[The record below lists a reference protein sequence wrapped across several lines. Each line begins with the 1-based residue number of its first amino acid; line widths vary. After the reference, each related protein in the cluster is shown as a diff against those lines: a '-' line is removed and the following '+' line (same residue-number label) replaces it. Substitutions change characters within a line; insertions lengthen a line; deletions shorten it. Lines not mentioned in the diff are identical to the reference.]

1 MIIQHISDNELRKAC
16 AMVRCSML
24 DSLPE
29 NPDGQFSDEF
39 LKRIDDL
46 RADKHRIE
54 KHQHFRNRFATVV
67 AAFIIAMTMLF
78 SLNTEVRAAVAT
90 WFKEV
95 YETFTTYWFA
105 PEIKNALPIFE
116 LTELPE
122 GYICIYDETLSNSRS
137 MVYQKEKD
145 QTDIFSI
152 RYALLQADAPLTVS
166 YPDTD
171 FVFSKIEVNGCAGE
185 LYISKNPDESH
196 ALIWVDESNGVVFTI
211 TSLGDPND
219 MLHIAS
225 LLELD
230 K

>member
-1 MIIQHISDNELRKAC
+1 MIIKHISDNELRKAC

-39 LKRIDDL
+39 LKRIDEL
-46 RADKHRIE
+46 RVAKQRIE
-54 KHQHFRNRFATVV
+54 KQQLFRKRFATAV
-67 AAFIIAMTMLF
+67 AAFFIAMTMLL

-105 PEIKNALPIFE
+105 PETQNNLPTFE
-116 LTELPE
+116 LTEIPE
-122 GYICIYDETLSNSRS
+122 GFICIYDETLSNSRS
-137 MVYQKEKD
+137 MLYQNEKN
-145 QTDIFSI
+145 QSDIFSI

-166 YPDTD
+166 YPDTY
-171 FVFSKIEVNGCAGE
+171 FIFSKIEVNGYAGE

-211 TSLGDPND
+211 TSLGEPND

-225 LLELD
+225 LLELV

>member
-1 MIIQHISDNELRKAC
+1 MIIKHILDNELQKAC

-24 DSLPE
+24 DSFPE
-29 NPDGQFSDEF
+29 NLDGQFSDEF
-39 LKRIDDL
+39 LKRIEVL
-46 RADKHRIE
+46 RVTKQRIE
-54 KHQHFRNRFATVV
+54 KQQLLRKRFASAV
-67 AAFIIAMTMLF
+67 AAFIIAITMLL

-95 YETFTTYWFA
+95 YETFTTYWFT
-105 PEIKNALPIFE
+105 PETQNILPTFE
-116 LTELPE
+116 LTAVPE

-137 MVYQKEKD
+137 MLYQNEKD
-145 QTDIFSI
+145 QSDIFSI

-171 FVFSKIEVNGCAGE
+171 FVFLKIEVNEYSGE

-196 ALIWVDESNGVVFTI
+196 ALIWVDESNRVVFTI
-211 TSLGDPND
+211 TSLGNPND
-219 MLHIAS
+219 MMHIAS
-225 LLELD
+225 LLELV

>member
-1 MIIQHISDNELRKAC
+1 MIIKHILDNELQKAC

-24 DSLPE
+24 DSFPE
-29 NPDGQFSDEF
+29 NLDGQFSDEF
-39 LKRIDDL
+39 LKRIEVL
-46 RADKHRIE
+46 RVTKQRIE
-54 KHQHFRNRFATVV
+54 KQQLLRKRFASAV
-67 AAFIIAMTMLF
+67 AAFIIAITMLL

-95 YETFTTYWFA
+95 YETFTTYWFT
-105 PEIKNALPIFE
+105 PETQNILPTFE
-116 LTELPE
+116 LTAVPE

-137 MVYQKEKD
+137 MLYQNEKD
-145 QTDIFSI
+145 QSDIFSI

-171 FVFSKIEVNGCAGE
+171 FVFLKIEVNEYSGE

-196 ALIWVDESNGVVFTI
+196 ALIWVDESNRVVFTI
-211 TSLGDPND
+211 TSLGNPND
-219 MLHIAS
+219 MVHIAS
-225 LLELD
+225 LLELV

>member
-1 MIIQHISDNELRKAC
+1 MIIKHISDIELRKAC

-39 LKRIDDL
+39 LMRIDEL
-46 RADKHRIE
+46 RVEKRRIE
-54 KHQHFRNRFATVV
+54 KQQYSRKRFATAV

-105 PEIKNALPIFE
+105 PEIRNDLPTFE
-116 LTELPE
+116 LTETPE
-122 GYICIYDETLSNSRS
+122 GFIRIHDETLSNSRS
-137 MVYQKEKD
+137 MVYQNK
-145 QTDIFSI
+145 TDPSLLFSI
-152 RYALLQADAPLTVS
+152 RYALLQPDAPLTAS
-166 YPDTD
+166 YPSSD
-171 FVFSKIEVNGCAGE
+171 FDCVETEVNGYSAD
-185 LYISKNPDESH
+185 LYISKDQDESH
-196 ALIWVDESNGVVFTI
+196 ALVWIDESNGVVFTI
-211 TSLGDPND
+211 TAFGDPND

-225 LLELD
+225 LLKLV

>member
-1 MIIQHISDNELRKAC
+1 MIIKHISDRELQRATVK
-16 AMVRCSML
+16 VRCSML
-24 DSLPE
+24 ESLPD
-29 NPDGQFSDEF
+29 NPDGQFSENF
-39 LKRIDDL
+39 LKRIDEL
-46 RADKHRIE
+46 RVVKRRIE
-54 KHQHFRNRFATVV
+54 KRQNIRKRFATAV
-67 AAFIIAMTMLF
+67 AAFIIAMTMLL
-78 SLNTEVRAAVAT
+78 SLNTEVRAAVAI

-105 PEIKNALPIFE
+105 PQTKNALPIFE
-116 LTELPE
+116 LSEVPE

-196 ALIWVDESNGVVFTI
+196 ALIWVDESNEVVFTI

>member
-1 MIIQHISDNELRKAC
+1 MIIQYVSDNELRKAC
-16 AMVRCSML
+16 AMVRCSMM

-39 LKRIDDL
+39 LKRIDVL
-46 RADKHRIE
+46 RADKCRIE
-54 KHQHFRNRFATVV
+54 KQQRFRKRFATAV
-67 AAFIIAMTMLF
+67 AAFIVAMTMLL

-137 MVYQKEKD
+137 MVYLREKD

>member
-1 MIIQHISDNELRKAC
+1 MIIKHISDKELQKAC

-24 DSLPE
+24 DSFPE
-29 NPDGQFSDEF
+29 NFYEQFSDEF
-39 LKRIDDL
+39 LKRIDEL
-46 RADKHRIE
+46 RVAKQRFE
-54 KHQHFRNRFATVV
+54 KQQLFRKRFATAV
-67 AAFIIAMTMLF
+67 AAFIIAMTMLL
-78 SLNTEVRAAVAT
+78 SLNTEVRAAVGT

-95 YETFTTYWFA
+95 YETFTTYWFT
-105 PEIKNALPIFE
+105 PETQNDLPTFE
-116 LTELPE
+116 LSEMPE
-122 GYICIYDETLSNSRS
+122 GYVCIYDETLSNSRS
-137 MVYQKEKD
+137 MLYQNEKD

-171 FVFSKIEVNGCAGE
+171 FVFSMIEVNGCAGE

>member
-1 MIIQHISDNELRKAC
+1 MIIKHISDRELQRATTK
-16 AMVRCSML
+16 VRCSML
-24 DSLPE
+24 ESLPD
-29 NPDGQFSDEF
+29 NPHGQFSEDF
-39 LKRIDDL
+39 LKRIDEL
-46 RADKHRIE
+46 RVVKRRMKKLQIIR
-54 KHQHFRNRFATVV
+54 KRFATAV
-67 AAFIIAMTMLF
+67 AAFVIAMTMLL
-78 SLNTEVRAAVAT
+78 SLNTEVRAAVAI

-105 PEIKNALPIFE
+105 PQTKNALPIFE
-116 LTELPE
+116 LTEVPE

-137 MVYQKEKD
+137 MLYQNEKD
-145 QTDIFSI
+145 QSDIFSI

-171 FVFSKIEVNGCAGE
+171 FVFSNIEVNNCSGE
-185 LYISKNPDESH
+185 LYISKKTDESH

-211 TSLGDPND
+211 TSLGNPDD

-225 LLELD
+225 LLELV

>member
-1 MIIQHISDNELRKAC
+1 MIIKHTSDNELRKAC

-29 NPDGQFSDEF
+29 NPDGQFSDDF
-39 LKRIDDL
+39 LKSIDEL
-46 RADKHRIE
+46 RVEKHRIE
-54 KHQHFRNRFATVV
+54 KQQCFRKRFATAV

-105 PEIKNALPIFE
+105 PEIRNDLPTFE
-116 LTELPE
+116 LVETPE
-122 GYICIYDETLSNSRS
+122 GFICTHDETLSNSRS
-137 MVYQKEKD
+137 MVYQNK
-145 QTDIFSI
+145 TDPSLLFSI
-152 RYALLQADAPLTVS
+152 RYALLQPDAPLTAS
-166 YPDTD
+166 YPSSD
-171 FVFSKIEVNGCAGE
+171 FDCVETEVNGYSAD
-185 LYISKNPDESH
+185 LYISKDQDESH
-196 ALIWVDESNGVVFTI
+196 ALVWIDESNGVVFTI
-211 TSLGDPND
+211 TAFGDPND

-225 LLELD
+225 LLKLV